1 MRKKLAIARQLR
13 ISRKNFSNNLEHKK
27 MCSIC
32 YRTYVIECIIKG
44 NANFKISFGGKYI
57 QSLPER
63 ISDWYEYI
71 RIRTINI
78 IYRSLCNIFHRYENI
93 YLAEN
98 CKPIHLKVSEKPNEM
113 ILYDFL
119 EKNGFEITDE
129 YLYDAATVYDV
140 VQN

>member
-1 MRKKLAIARQLR
+1 MQILK
-13 ISRKNFSNNLEHKK
+13 FHLEENK
-27 MCSIC
+27 
-32 YRTYVIECIIKG
+32 
-44 NANFKISFGGKYI
+44 
-57 QSLPER
+57 SLPER
-63 ISDWYEYI
+63 VSDWYEYI

-78 IYRSLCNIFHRYENI
+78 IYRSL
-93 YLAEN
+93 
-98 CKPIHLKVSEKPNEM
+98 PIHLKVSEKPNEM